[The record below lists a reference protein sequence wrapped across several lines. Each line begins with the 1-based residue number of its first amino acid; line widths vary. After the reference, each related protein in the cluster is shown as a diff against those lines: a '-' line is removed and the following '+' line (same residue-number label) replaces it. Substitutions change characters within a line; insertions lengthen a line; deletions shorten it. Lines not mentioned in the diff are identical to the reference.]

1 MAEILLAASLTSA
14 AVGIAKDKLTS
25 AVAGQANLLWNFG
38 GDDLEDMKELLE
50 SISAALHDAERRSA
64 KERSVQL
71 WLKRLKHAA
80 LEISDLL
87 EDYQDTRERLTA
99 KVLYISMLAS
109 TVSLISCKP
118 IVSLSGRTDSL
129 FVRES

>member
-1 MAEILLAASLTSA
+1 MAEILAASLTNA
-14 AVGIAKDKLTS
+14 VVGIAKDKLTS
-25 AVAGQANLLWNFG
+25 AIAEQANLLWNF

-64 KERSVQL
+64 KERLVQL

-87 EDYQDTRERLTA
+87 DDYHDTSDRLTA
-99 KVLYISMLAS
+99 KVSMY
-109 TVSLISCKP
+109 
-118 IVSLSGRTDSL
+118 LSSIT
-129 FVRES
+129 

>member
-50 SISAALHDAERRSA
+50 SISAALHA
-64 KERSVQL
+64 
-71 WLKRLKHAA
+71 
-80 LEISDLL
+80 
-87 EDYQDTRERLTA
+87 
-99 KVLYISMLAS
+99 
-109 TVSLISCKP
+109 
-118 IVSLSGRTDSL
+118 
-129 FVRES
+129 